1 MNKLFS
7 IVLYF
12 FWQNLFCQ
20 EYHFD
25 KAILYTRTDIE
36 NNNTQYLS
44 IFINSKNQ
52 SYHFVSSSWGN
63 EMNCYLIDKNTE
75 MSHKYYLESL
85 KDVTDFTYEYSWK
98 FSRPNHVVNCENFVA
113 NEIKL
118 DSLHTKIEAI
128 NYSNKKKKRIDYQY
142 IFILKPID
150 VPILNTITTILQHH
164 RQLDCL
170 EFTISQNN
178 IPSSIKY
185 RCNKGCNLNFDLVS
199 IKDTDVDFQVKE
211 EDIKFKNK

>member
-1 MNKLFS
+1 MNKLFL
-7 IVLYF
+7 IALF
-12 FWQNLFCQ
+12 FFCQNMFCQ

-63 EMNCYLIDKNTE
+63 EMNCYLIDKNTK
-75 MSHKYYLESL
+75 MSHKYYLENL

-98 FSRPNHVVNCENFVA
+98 FSLPNHEVNCENFVV

-142 IFILKPID
+142 TFILKPID

-164 RQLDCL
+164 QQLDCL

-211 EDIKFKNK
+211 EDIIFKNK

>member
-1 MNKLFS
+1 M
-7 IVLYF
+7 
-12 FWQNLFCQ
+12 FCQ

-63 EMNCYLIDKNTE
+63 EMNCYLIDKNTK

-98 FSRPNHVVNCENFVA
+98 FSRPNHEVNCENFVV

-118 DSLHTKIEAI
+118 DLLHTKIEAI
-128 NYSNKKKKRIDYQY
+128 NYSNKKKET
-142 IFILKPID
+142 
-150 VPILNTITTILQHH
+150 N
-164 RQLDCL
+164 
-170 EFTISQNN
+170 
-178 IPSSIKY
+178 
-185 RCNKGCNLNFDLVS
+185 
-199 IKDTDVDFQVKE
+199 
-211 EDIKFKNK
+211 

>member
-1 MNKLFS
+1 M
-7 IVLYF
+7 
-12 FWQNLFCQ
+12 FCQ
-20 EYHFD
+20 EYHFN

-52 SYHFVSSSWGN
+52 SNYFVSSSWGN
-63 EMNCYLIDKNTE
+63 EMNCYLIDKNAK

-98 FSRPNHVVNCENFVA
+98 FSLPNHEVNCENFVV

-142 IFILKPID
+142 TFILKPID

-164 RQLDCL
+164 QQLDCL

-199 IKDTDVDFQVKE
+199 IKDTDVDFEVKE